1 MKDYNKVESCLKSF
15 LKNNKRLSYS
25 MALLISFLINGGFS
39 YCQTQ
44 NKMIKISK

>member
-25 MALLISFLINGGFS
+25 MADKNRKRTRKNISNAKRS
-39 YCQTQ
+39 R
-44 NKMIKISK
+44 